1 MFVLLLDLL
10 VPFKV
15 NPILR
20 KSLLFRTNN
29 AVLKSGSGYICAVWL
44 FLLPQSQQMIV
55 LHRDASVWCWGN
67 DRPVATPDGIC
78 GLLRSENSVFAT
90 VQVENLAYVLWK
102 PAEKLLP
109 QAKGCLPLTTTT
121 SQCEAACCTKTCSV
135 LISEP
140 PGRNQA
146 PGLC

>member
-1 MFVLLLDLL
+1 MLLLDLL

-20 KSLLFRTNN
+20 KSLLFRANN
-29 AVLKSGSGYICAVWL
+29 AVLKSGSSYMCALWL

-102 PAEKLLP
+102 PEEKLLP
-109 QAKGCLPLTTTT
+109 QAKGCSPLTTTT
-121 SQCEAACCTKTCSV
+121 F
-135 LISEP
+135 
-140 PGRNQA
+140 
-146 PGLC
+146 

>member
-1 MFVLLLDLL
+1 MLLLDLL

-20 KSLLFRTNN
+20 KSLLLRANN
-29 AVLKSGSGYICAVWL
+29 AVLKSGSGYICALWL

-102 PAEKLLP
+102 PEEKLLP
-109 QAKGCLPLTTTT
+109 QAKVCLPLTTTT

>member
-20 KSLLFRTNN
+20 KSLLFRANN
-29 AVLKSGSGYICAVWL
+29 AVLKSGSSYMCALWL

-55 LHRDASVWCWGN
+55 LHRNASVWCWGN

-102 PAEKLLP
+102 PEEKLLP

>member
-10 VPFKV
+10 VPFQV

-20 KSLLFRTNN
+20 KSLLFRANN
-29 AVLKSGSGYICAVWL
+29 AVLRSGSSSMCALWL

-55 LHRDASVWCWGN
+55 HRDASVWCWGN
-67 DRPVATPDGIC
+67 DRPVATPDGIR
-78 GLLRSENSVFAT
+78 GLPRSENSVFAT

-109 QAKGCLPLTTTT
+109 QAKGSSPLTTTT
-121 SQCEAACCTKTCSV
+121 SQSEAACCLLHQNV
-135 LISEP
+135 
-140 PGRNQA
+140 
-146 PGLC
+146 